1 MKPINVEKLM
11 NHSTG
16 ISDSYYRATEQK
28 LLEDYLKAAEMLS
41 IDNDKLSLQKQV
53 VELTE
58 KNREEKYVIRGKLSE
73 KDEEIRSMK
82 EELTSMRSQM
92 NDVLEVLKIA
102 KSKNGMVGKDRT
114 MLDENH
120 RMTFG
125 YVDNNN
131 QIVEVKIP
139 LDGVEVDEVH
149 D

>member
-1 MKPINVEKLM
+1 
-11 NHSTG
+11 
-16 ISDSYYRATEQK
+16 
-28 LLEDYLKAAEMLS
+28 MLS

-53 VELTE
+53 SELTE
-58 KNREEKYVIRGKLSE
+58 KSKEENYIIKGKLQE

-82 EELTSMRSQM
+82 EDLSSMRSQM
-92 NDVLEVLKIA
+92 NDVLEVLKLA
-102 KSKNGMVGKDRT
+102 KSKDGMVGKDRT
-114 MLDENH
+114 ILDEN
-120 RMTFG
+120 RRVTFG